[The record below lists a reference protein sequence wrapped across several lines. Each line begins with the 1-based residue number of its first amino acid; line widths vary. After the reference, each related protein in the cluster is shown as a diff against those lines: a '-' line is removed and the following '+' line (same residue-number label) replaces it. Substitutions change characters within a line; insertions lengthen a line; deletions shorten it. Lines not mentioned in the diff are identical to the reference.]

1 MGRDVIPLQK
11 RYLPLTLILLG
22 IAILFAGFIYDV
34 LFAGIPYQDPT
45 PALLA
50 SYEFH
55 SHIASLIRWSGFGV
69 SIIGGMLILVQR
81 MKNFVYQ
88 SDQRYDHL

>member
-1 MGRDVIPLQK
+1 MIPLQK

-69 SIIGGMLILVQR
+69 SIIGVMFMVTR
-81 MKNFVYQ
+81 RRKVP
-88 SDQRYDHL
+88 RTTT